1 MPGALAPNAKHQVSS
16 LRTLRFLGYLLLKLF
31 SKIST
36 QIEQKET
43 KVTKFLSISVES
55 IRAFW
60 LCHPMG

>member
-43 KVTKFLSISVES
+43 KFLSISVES
-55 IRAFW
+55 IRA
-60 LCHPMG
+60 LSRQGMITI